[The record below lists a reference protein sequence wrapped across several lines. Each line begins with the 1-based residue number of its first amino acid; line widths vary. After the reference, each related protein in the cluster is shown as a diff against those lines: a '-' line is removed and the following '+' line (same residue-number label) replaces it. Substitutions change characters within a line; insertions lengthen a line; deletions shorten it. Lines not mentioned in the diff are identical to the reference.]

1 MSRHKFVK
9 TLNLNDELEDYD
21 GVANFEDDEG
31 ECVRARDVIA
41 SSRLRSP
48 SPKLTQH
55 EDVTGEDKSNFL
67 DLMTPSQGNNV
78 S

>member
-31 ECVRARDVIA
+31 ECVRACPRRHRKLPSALAQYKTNATVKLLRQKIKVI
-41 SSRLRSP
+41 SWTL
-48 SPKLTQH
+48 
-55 EDVTGEDKSNFL
+55 
-67 DLMTPSQGNNV
+67 
-78 S
+78 